1 MILSEQEL
9 LRRQKREDLM
19 KLGIDPYPAEMF
31 DVNVTAE
38 DILKNYENNKLD
50 YKSISIAGRLM
61 SFRIMGSA
69 SFAEL
74 QDSTGRI
81 QVYFRRDDLC
91 PGEDKTLYNT
101 VFKKLLDIGDIIGV
115 KGFVFTTQTGEI
127 SIHVTEFKILNKS
140 LKPLPV
146 VKRDDDGNI
155 YDGFTDPE
163 MRYRQRYVDLI
174 VNPEV
179 KDIFIK
185 RARIVTTMR
194 TMFDSKGWL
203 EVETPILQSIHGGAS
218 ARPFKTHHNTLD
230 MPLFM
235 RIANELY
242 LKRLIV
248 GGFDGVYEFGKMFRN
263 EGMDR
268 THNPEFTSLE
278 FYVAYKDYN
287 WMMTFT
293 EEIFEKVALAT
304 NGKTKIKVGENEIE
318 FGGEFTKLSI
328 AGAIEKYTGVNV
340 EGMDEETLRGHCKLW
355 GIEVDATM
363 GTGKLIDEIFGEA
376 VERHNQMVQ
385 DSMNKYKPLI
395 TKKIKVKKPQIDRT
409 IQYAETAQK
418 VRNKTEMAKE
428 VFNDYL
434 FTKRSIYDRVN
445 YQVLDSLLKYE
456 VKMKGIEIPFEYGIS
471 SLENPSYLHYASS
484 MKYKVSGLKSDKD
497 TYSVNLFPND
507 YSNSESYLRVYFP
520 NQDRY
525 IIRNIWM
532 MYATSLLLILVVLGC
547 FYVAVSTIVKQKQL
561 ADIKNDFINNMTHEF
576 KTPISTISLATQ
588 MLGDEAVTAS
598 PSMFKRYLGIIR
610 DENKRLGSQVEKV
623 LQTAQMERGEVR
635 LNLGTVNVHQIIERV
650 LGNISPQIELRE
662 GIIDIDL
669 QAENPEIQ
677 ADEVHLTNIIF
688 NLLDNANKYSPEK
701 PIIKITTE
709 NTEKGLSIK
718 VSDQGIGMTKESIKQ
733 IFEKFYRVPTGNVHD
748 VKGFGLGLSYV
759 KKMVEEHNGR
769 INVVSKLGEGS
780 EFEVVVPGT

>member
-1 MILSEQEL
+1 MT
-9 LRRQKREDLM
+9 KR
-19 KLGIDPYPAEMF
+19 KIQY
-31 DVNVTAE
+31 
-38 DILKNYENNKLD
+38 I
-50 YKSISIAGRLM
+50 IALM
-61 SFRIMGSA
+61 SFALLGLIAFQMFWLGFTVRSKNDQFGSDVRDAMQQVVRKLSQQEMYYFMQRKIA
-69 SFAEL
+69 SDENQKQLMAIAKPVE
-74 QDSTGRI
+74 QKSKI
-81 QVYFRRDDLC
+81 
-91 PGEDKTLYNT
+91 K
-101 VFKKLLDIGDIIGV
+101 KKLRPVVPNNSSLAMNLGKMKEPQFPSDILVSKGVEILPNGDIREHQEFSIDLNN
-115 KGFVFTTQTGEI
+115 EDAI
-127 SIHVTEFKILNKS
+127 SL
-140 LKPLPV
+140 
-146 VKRDDDGNI
+146 
-155 YDGFTDPE
+155 
-163 MRYRQRYVDLI
+163 M
-174 VNPEV
+174 
-179 KDIFIK
+179 
-185 RARIVTTMR
+185 
-194 TMFDSKGWL
+194 
-203 EVETPILQSIHGGAS
+203 
-218 ARPFKTHHNTLD
+218 
-230 MPLFM
+230 
-235 RIANELY
+235 
-242 LKRLIV
+242 
-248 GGFDGVYEFGKMFRN
+248 
-263 EGMDR
+263 
-268 THNPEFTSLE
+268 
-278 FYVAYKDYN
+278 
-287 WMMTFT
+287 
-293 EEIFEKVALAT
+293 
-304 NGKTKIKVGENEIE
+304 NGQKQ
-318 FGGEFTKLSI
+318 
-328 AGAIEKYTGVNV
+328 
-340 EGMDEETLRGHCKLW
+340 
-355 GIEVDATM
+355 
-363 GTGKLIDEIFGEA
+363 IDEIFGEA
-376 VERHNQMVQ
+376 IQRHNQMVQ
-385 DSMNKYKPLI
+385 DSMDKFKPLI

-409 IQYAETAQK
+409 IQYDETAQK

-434 FTKRSIYDRVN
+434 FKKRSIYERVN
-445 YQVLDSLLKYE
+445 YQVLDSLLRYE
-456 VKMKGIEIPFEYGIS
+456 VKMKGIGIPFEYGIS

-588 MLGDEAVTAS
+588 MLGDELVTAS

-650 LGNISPQIELRE
+650 LENISPQIELRE

-688 NLLDNANKYSPEK
+688 NLLDNANKYSPGK

-718 VSDQGIGMTKESIKQ
+718 VSDQGIGMTKESTKQ

-759 KKMVEEHNGR
+759 KKMVEEHQGR

-780 EFEVVVPGT
+780 EFEVVLPG

>member
-1 MILSEQEL
+1 MT
-9 LRRQKREDLM
+9 KR
-19 KLGIDPYPAEMF
+19 KIQY
-31 DVNVTAE
+31 
-38 DILKNYENNKLD
+38 I
-50 YKSISIAGRLM
+50 IALM
-61 SFRIMGSA
+61 SFALLGLIAFQMFWLGFTVRSKNDQFGSDVRDAMQQVVRKLSQQEMYYFMQRKIA
-69 SFAEL
+69 SDENQKQLMAIAKPVE
-74 QDSTGRI
+74 QKSKI
-81 QVYFRRDDLC
+81 
-91 PGEDKTLYNT
+91 K
-101 VFKKLLDIGDIIGV
+101 KKLRPVVPNNSSLAMNLGKMKEPQFPSDILVSKGVEILPNGDIREHQEFSIDLNN
-115 KGFVFTTQTGEI
+115 EDAI
-127 SIHVTEFKILNKS
+127 SL
-140 LKPLPV
+140 
-146 VKRDDDGNI
+146 
-155 YDGFTDPE
+155 
-163 MRYRQRYVDLI
+163 M
-174 VNPEV
+174 
-179 KDIFIK
+179 
-185 RARIVTTMR
+185 
-194 TMFDSKGWL
+194 
-203 EVETPILQSIHGGAS
+203 
-218 ARPFKTHHNTLD
+218 
-230 MPLFM
+230 
-235 RIANELY
+235 
-242 LKRLIV
+242 
-248 GGFDGVYEFGKMFRN
+248 
-263 EGMDR
+263 
-268 THNPEFTSLE
+268 
-278 FYVAYKDYN
+278 
-287 WMMTFT
+287 
-293 EEIFEKVALAT
+293 
-304 NGKTKIKVGENEIE
+304 NGQKQ
-318 FGGEFTKLSI
+318 
-328 AGAIEKYTGVNV
+328 
-340 EGMDEETLRGHCKLW
+340 
-355 GIEVDATM
+355 
-363 GTGKLIDEIFGEA
+363 IDEIFGEA
-376 VERHNQMVQ
+376 IQRHNQMVQ
-385 DSMNKYKPLI
+385 DSMNKFKPLI

-434 FTKRSIYDRVN
+434 FKKRSIYERVN

-588 MLGDEAVTAS
+588 MLGDELVTAS
-598 PSMFKRYLGIIR
+598 PSVFKRYLGIIR

-650 LGNISPQIELRE
+650 LENISPQIELRD

-669 QAENPEIQ
+669 QAENSEIQ

-688 NLLDNANKYSPEK
+688 NLLDNANKYSPGK

-759 KKMVEEHNGR
+759 KKMVEEHQGR

-780 EFEVVVPGT
+780 EFEVVLPG

>member
-1 MILSEQEL
+1 MT
-9 LRRQKREDLM
+9 KR
-19 KLGIDPYPAEMF
+19 KIQY
-31 DVNVTAE
+31 
-38 DILKNYENNKLD
+38 I
-50 YKSISIAGRLM
+50 IALM
-61 SFRIMGSA
+61 SFALLGLIVFQMFWLGFTVRSKNDQFGSDVRDAMQQVVRKLSQQEMYYFMQRKIA
-69 SFAEL
+69 SDENQKQLMAIAKPVEQKL
-74 QDSTGRI
+74 KI
-81 QVYFRRDDLC
+81 
-91 PGEDKTLYNT
+91 K
-101 VFKKLLDIGDIIGV
+101 KKLRPVVPNNSSLAMNLGKMKEPQFPSDILVSKGVEILPNGDIREHQEFSIDLNN
-115 KGFVFTTQTGEI
+115 EDAI
-127 SIHVTEFKILNKS
+127 SL
-140 LKPLPV
+140 
-146 VKRDDDGNI
+146 
-155 YDGFTDPE
+155 
-163 MRYRQRYVDLI
+163 M
-174 VNPEV
+174 
-179 KDIFIK
+179 
-185 RARIVTTMR
+185 
-194 TMFDSKGWL
+194 
-203 EVETPILQSIHGGAS
+203 
-218 ARPFKTHHNTLD
+218 
-230 MPLFM
+230 
-235 RIANELY
+235 
-242 LKRLIV
+242 
-248 GGFDGVYEFGKMFRN
+248 
-263 EGMDR
+263 
-268 THNPEFTSLE
+268 
-278 FYVAYKDYN
+278 
-287 WMMTFT
+287 
-293 EEIFEKVALAT
+293 
-304 NGKTKIKVGENEIE
+304 NGQKQ
-318 FGGEFTKLSI
+318 
-328 AGAIEKYTGVNV
+328 
-340 EGMDEETLRGHCKLW
+340 
-355 GIEVDATM
+355 
-363 GTGKLIDEIFGEA
+363 IDEIFGEA
-376 VERHNQMVQ
+376 IQRHNQMVQ
-385 DSMNKYKPLI
+385 DSMNKFKPLI

-434 FTKRSIYDRVN
+434 FKKRSIYERVN

-588 MLGDEAVTAS
+588 MLGDELVTAS

-635 LNLGTVNVHQIIERV
+635 LNLGMVNVHQIIERV
-650 LGNISPQIELRE
+650 LENISPQIELRD

-669 QAENPEIQ
+669 QAENSEIQ

-688 NLLDNANKYSPEK
+688 NLLDNANKYSPGK

-759 KKMVEEHNGR
+759 KKMVEEHQGR

-780 EFEVVVPGT
+780 EFEVVLPG

>member
-1 MILSEQEL
+1 MT
-9 LRRQKREDLM
+9 KR
-19 KLGIDPYPAEMF
+19 KIQY
-31 DVNVTAE
+31 
-38 DILKNYENNKLD
+38 I
-50 YKSISIAGRLM
+50 IALM
-61 SFRIMGSA
+61 SFALLGLIAFQMFWLGFTVRSKNDQFGSDVRDAMQQVVRKLSQQEMYYFMQRKIA
-69 SFAEL
+69 SDENQKQLMAIAKPVE
-74 QDSTGRI
+74 QKSKI
-81 QVYFRRDDLC
+81 
-91 PGEDKTLYNT
+91 K
-101 VFKKLLDIGDIIGV
+101 KKLRPVVPNNSSLAMNLGKMKEPQFPSDILVSKGVEILPNGDIREHQEFSIDLNN
-115 KGFVFTTQTGEI
+115 EDAI
-127 SIHVTEFKILNKS
+127 SL
-140 LKPLPV
+140 
-146 VKRDDDGNI
+146 
-155 YDGFTDPE
+155 
-163 MRYRQRYVDLI
+163 M
-174 VNPEV
+174 
-179 KDIFIK
+179 
-185 RARIVTTMR
+185 
-194 TMFDSKGWL
+194 
-203 EVETPILQSIHGGAS
+203 
-218 ARPFKTHHNTLD
+218 
-230 MPLFM
+230 
-235 RIANELY
+235 
-242 LKRLIV
+242 
-248 GGFDGVYEFGKMFRN
+248 
-263 EGMDR
+263 
-268 THNPEFTSLE
+268 
-278 FYVAYKDYN
+278 
-287 WMMTFT
+287 
-293 EEIFEKVALAT
+293 
-304 NGKTKIKVGENEIE
+304 NGQKQ
-318 FGGEFTKLSI
+318 
-328 AGAIEKYTGVNV
+328 
-340 EGMDEETLRGHCKLW
+340 
-355 GIEVDATM
+355 
-363 GTGKLIDEIFGEA
+363 IDEIFGEA
-376 VERHNQMVQ
+376 IQRHNQMVQ
-385 DSMNKYKPLI
+385 DSMNKFKPLI

-434 FTKRSIYDRVN
+434 FKKRSIYERVN

-588 MLGDEAVTAS
+588 MLGDELVTAS

-650 LGNISPQIELRE
+650 LENISPQIELRD

-669 QAENPEIQ
+669 QAENSEIQ

-688 NLLDNANKYSPEK
+688 NLLDNANKYSPGK
-701 PIIKITTE
+701 PIIKIITE

-759 KKMVEEHNGR
+759 KKMVEEHQGR

-780 EFEVVVPGT
+780 EFEVVLPG

>member
-1 MILSEQEL
+1 MT
-9 LRRQKREDLM
+9 KR
-19 KLGIDPYPAEMF
+19 KIQY
-31 DVNVTAE
+31 
-38 DILKNYENNKLD
+38 I
-50 YKSISIAGRLM
+50 IALM
-61 SFRIMGSA
+61 SFALLGLIVFQMFWLGFTVRSKNDQFGSDVRDAMQQVVRKLSQQEMYYFMQRKIA
-69 SFAEL
+69 SDENQKQLMAIAKPVE
-74 QDSTGRI
+74 QKSKI
-81 QVYFRRDDLC
+81 
-91 PGEDKTLYNT
+91 K
-101 VFKKLLDIGDIIGV
+101 KKLRPVVPNNSSLAMNLGKMKEPQFPSDILVSKGVEILPNGDIREHQEFSIDLNN
-115 KGFVFTTQTGEI
+115 EDAI
-127 SIHVTEFKILNKS
+127 SL
-140 LKPLPV
+140 
-146 VKRDDDGNI
+146 
-155 YDGFTDPE
+155 
-163 MRYRQRYVDLI
+163 M
-174 VNPEV
+174 
-179 KDIFIK
+179 
-185 RARIVTTMR
+185 
-194 TMFDSKGWL
+194 
-203 EVETPILQSIHGGAS
+203 
-218 ARPFKTHHNTLD
+218 
-230 MPLFM
+230 
-235 RIANELY
+235 
-242 LKRLIV
+242 
-248 GGFDGVYEFGKMFRN
+248 
-263 EGMDR
+263 
-268 THNPEFTSLE
+268 
-278 FYVAYKDYN
+278 
-287 WMMTFT
+287 
-293 EEIFEKVALAT
+293 
-304 NGKTKIKVGENEIE
+304 NGQKQ
-318 FGGEFTKLSI
+318 
-328 AGAIEKYTGVNV
+328 
-340 EGMDEETLRGHCKLW
+340 
-355 GIEVDATM
+355 
-363 GTGKLIDEIFGEA
+363 IDEIFGEA
-376 VERHNQMVQ
+376 IQRHNQMVQ
-385 DSMNKYKPLI
+385 DSMNKFKPLI

-434 FTKRSIYDRVN
+434 FKKRSIYERVN

-588 MLGDEAVTAS
+588 MLGDELVTAS

-650 LGNISPQIELRE
+650 LENISPQIELRE

-669 QAENPEIQ
+669 QAENSEIQ

-688 NLLDNANKYSPEK
+688 NLLDNANKYSPGK

-759 KKMVEEHNGR
+759 KKMVEEHQGR

-780 EFEVVVPGT
+780 EFEVVLPG

>member
-1 MILSEQEL
+1 MSFALLGLIAFQMFWLGFTVRSKNDQFGSDVRDAMQQVVRKLSQQEMYYFMQRKIASDENQKQLMAIAKPVEQKAKIKKKSRPVVPHNPSL
-9 LRRQKREDLM
+9 TMSLGKM
-19 KLGIDPYPAEMF
+19 KEPQFPS
-31 DVNVTAE
+31 
-38 DILKNYENNKLD
+38 DILVSKGVEILPN
-50 YKSISIAGRLM
+50 
-61 SFRIMGSA
+61 
-69 SFAEL
+69 
-74 QDSTGRI
+74 
-81 QVYFRRDDLC
+81 
-91 PGEDKTLYNT
+91 
-101 VFKKLLDIGDIIGV
+101 GDIREHQEFSIDLNN
-115 KGFVFTTQTGEI
+115 EDAI
-127 SIHVTEFKILNKS
+127 SL
-140 LKPLPV
+140 
-146 VKRDDDGNI
+146 
-155 YDGFTDPE
+155 
-163 MRYRQRYVDLI
+163 M
-174 VNPEV
+174 
-179 KDIFIK
+179 
-185 RARIVTTMR
+185 
-194 TMFDSKGWL
+194 
-203 EVETPILQSIHGGAS
+203 
-218 ARPFKTHHNTLD
+218 
-230 MPLFM
+230 
-235 RIANELY
+235 
-242 LKRLIV
+242 
-248 GGFDGVYEFGKMFRN
+248 
-263 EGMDR
+263 
-268 THNPEFTSLE
+268 
-278 FYVAYKDYN
+278 
-287 WMMTFT
+287 
-293 EEIFEKVALAT
+293 
-304 NGKTKIKVGENEIE
+304 NGQKQ
-318 FGGEFTKLSI
+318 
-328 AGAIEKYTGVNV
+328 
-340 EGMDEETLRGHCKLW
+340 
-355 GIEVDATM
+355 
-363 GTGKLIDEIFGEA
+363 IDEIFGEA

>member
-1 MILSEQEL
+1 MT
-9 LRRQKREDLM
+9 KR
-19 KLGIDPYPAEMF
+19 KIQY
-31 DVNVTAE
+31 
-38 DILKNYENNKLD
+38 I
-50 YKSISIAGRLM
+50 IALM
-61 SFRIMGSA
+61 SFALLGLIVFQMFWLGFTVRSKNDQFGSDVRDAMQQVVRKLSQQEMYYFMQRKIA
-69 SFAEL
+69 SDENQKQLMAIAKPVEQKL
-74 QDSTGRI
+74 KI
-81 QVYFRRDDLC
+81 
-91 PGEDKTLYNT
+91 K
-101 VFKKLLDIGDIIGV
+101 KKLRPVIPNNSSLAMNLGKMKEPQFPSDILVSKGVEILPNGDIREHQEFSIDLNN
-115 KGFVFTTQTGEI
+115 EDAI
-127 SIHVTEFKILNKS
+127 SL
-140 LKPLPV
+140 
-146 VKRDDDGNI
+146 
-155 YDGFTDPE
+155 
-163 MRYRQRYVDLI
+163 M
-174 VNPEV
+174 
-179 KDIFIK
+179 
-185 RARIVTTMR
+185 
-194 TMFDSKGWL
+194 
-203 EVETPILQSIHGGAS
+203 
-218 ARPFKTHHNTLD
+218 
-230 MPLFM
+230 
-235 RIANELY
+235 
-242 LKRLIV
+242 
-248 GGFDGVYEFGKMFRN
+248 
-263 EGMDR
+263 
-268 THNPEFTSLE
+268 
-278 FYVAYKDYN
+278 
-287 WMMTFT
+287 
-293 EEIFEKVALAT
+293 
-304 NGKTKIKVGENEIE
+304 NGQKQ
-318 FGGEFTKLSI
+318 
-328 AGAIEKYTGVNV
+328 
-340 EGMDEETLRGHCKLW
+340 
-355 GIEVDATM
+355 
-363 GTGKLIDEIFGEA
+363 IDEIFGEA
-376 VERHNQMVQ
+376 IQRHNQMVQ
-385 DSMNKYKPLI
+385 DSMNKFKPLI

-434 FTKRSIYDRVN
+434 FKKRSIYERVN

-588 MLGDEAVTAS
+588 MLGDELVTAS

-635 LNLGTVNVHQIIERV
+635 LNLRTVNVHQIIERV
-650 LGNISPQIELRE
+650 LENISPQIELRD

-669 QAENPEIQ
+669 QAENSEIQ

-688 NLLDNANKYSPEK
+688 NLLDNANKYSPGK

-759 KKMVEEHNGR
+759 KKMVEEHQGR

-780 EFEVVVPGT
+780 EFEVVLPG

>member
-1 MILSEQEL
+1 MTKHKI
-9 LRRQKREDLM
+9 RY
-19 KLGIDPYPAEMF
+19 I
-31 DVNVTAE
+31 
-38 DILKNYENNKLD
+38 
-50 YKSISIAGRLM
+50 IALM
-61 SFRIMGSA
+61 SFALLGLIAFQMYWLGFTVRSKNEQFGSNVRDAMQQVVRKLSQQEMYYFMQRKIA
-69 SFAEL
+69 SDENQKQLMAIAKPVE
-74 QDSTGRI
+74 QKI
-81 QVYFRRDDLC
+81 
-91 PGEDKTLYNT
+91 KI
-101 VFKKLLDIGDIIGV
+101 KKKSRPIVLNNPSLAMNLGKMKEPQFPSDILVSKGVEILPNGDIREHQEFSIDLNN
-115 KGFVFTTQTGEI
+115 EDAI
-127 SIHVTEFKILNKS
+127 SL
-140 LKPLPV
+140 
-146 VKRDDDGNI
+146 
-155 YDGFTDPE
+155 
-163 MRYRQRYVDLI
+163 M
-174 VNPEV
+174 
-179 KDIFIK
+179 
-185 RARIVTTMR
+185 
-194 TMFDSKGWL
+194 
-203 EVETPILQSIHGGAS
+203 
-218 ARPFKTHHNTLD
+218 
-230 MPLFM
+230 
-235 RIANELY
+235 
-242 LKRLIV
+242 
-248 GGFDGVYEFGKMFRN
+248 
-263 EGMDR
+263 
-268 THNPEFTSLE
+268 
-278 FYVAYKDYN
+278 
-287 WMMTFT
+287 
-293 EEIFEKVALAT
+293 
-304 NGKTKIKVGENEIE
+304 NGQKQ
-318 FGGEFTKLSI
+318 
-328 AGAIEKYTGVNV
+328 
-340 EGMDEETLRGHCKLW
+340 
-355 GIEVDATM
+355 
-363 GTGKLIDEIFGEA
+363 IDEIFGEA
-376 VERHNQMVQ
+376 IQRHNQMLQ
-385 DSMNKYKPLI
+385 DSLNKSKLLI
-395 TKKIKVKKPQIDRT
+395 TKKLKTKKPQIDQ
-409 IQYAETAQK
+409 IVQYAETAQK

-434 FTKRSIYDRVN
+434 FKKRSIYERVN

-471 SLENPSYLHYASS
+471 SLENPRYLHYASS

-588 MLGDEAVTAS
+588 MLGDELVTAS

-635 LNLGTVNVHQIIERV
+635 LNLRTVNVHQIIERV
-650 LGNISPQIELRE
+650 LENISPQIELRE
-662 GIIDIDL
+662 GIIDMDL

-759 KKMVEEHNGR
+759 KKMVEEHQGR
-769 INVVSKLGEGS
+769 INVVSQLGEGS
-780 EFEVVVPGT
+780 EFEVVLPE

>member
-1 MILSEQEL
+1 MT
-9 LRRQKREDLM
+9 KR
-19 KLGIDPYPAEMF
+19 KIQY
-31 DVNVTAE
+31 
-38 DILKNYENNKLD
+38 I
-50 YKSISIAGRLM
+50 IALM
-61 SFRIMGSA
+61 SFALLGLIAFQMFWLGFTVRSKNDQFGSDVRDAMQQVVRKLSQQEMYYFMQRKIA
-69 SFAEL
+69 SDENQKQLMAIAKPVE
-74 QDSTGRI
+74 QKSKI
-81 QVYFRRDDLC
+81 
-91 PGEDKTLYNT
+91 K
-101 VFKKLLDIGDIIGV
+101 KKLRPVVPNNSSLAMNLGKMKEPQFPSDILVSKGVEILPNGDIREHQEFSIDLNN
-115 KGFVFTTQTGEI
+115 EDAI
-127 SIHVTEFKILNKS
+127 SL
-140 LKPLPV
+140 
-146 VKRDDDGNI
+146 
-155 YDGFTDPE
+155 
-163 MRYRQRYVDLI
+163 M
-174 VNPEV
+174 
-179 KDIFIK
+179 
-185 RARIVTTMR
+185 
-194 TMFDSKGWL
+194 
-203 EVETPILQSIHGGAS
+203 
-218 ARPFKTHHNTLD
+218 
-230 MPLFM
+230 
-235 RIANELY
+235 
-242 LKRLIV
+242 
-248 GGFDGVYEFGKMFRN
+248 
-263 EGMDR
+263 
-268 THNPEFTSLE
+268 
-278 FYVAYKDYN
+278 
-287 WMMTFT
+287 
-293 EEIFEKVALAT
+293 
-304 NGKTKIKVGENEIE
+304 NGQKQ
-318 FGGEFTKLSI
+318 
-328 AGAIEKYTGVNV
+328 
-340 EGMDEETLRGHCKLW
+340 
-355 GIEVDATM
+355 
-363 GTGKLIDEIFGEA
+363 IDEIFGEA
-376 VERHNQMVQ
+376 IQRHNQMVQ
-385 DSMNKYKPLI
+385 DSMNKFKPLI

-434 FTKRSIYDRVN
+434 FKKRSIYERVN

-588 MLGDEAVTAS
+588 MLGDELVTAS

-635 LNLGTVNVHQIIERV
+635 LNLGMVNVHQIIERV
-650 LGNISPQIELRE
+650 LENISPQIELRD

-669 QAENPEIQ
+669 QAENSEIQ

-688 NLLDNANKYSPEK
+688 NLLDNANKYSPGK

-759 KKMVEEHNGR
+759 KKMVEEHQGR

-780 EFEVVVPGT
+780 EFEVVLPG